1 MASPNRAARGSIP
14 AACASSA
21 VPMSASTTCPMP
33 PSIAPACCAS
43 SWSSCRRW
51 ARILPKGSD
60 WTSKAC
66 PQVRWCIL
74 AAAWRTHSSTTL
86 SSSLPGRHDS
96 ALAARTPECGAL
108 AQHDLPDR
116 RAAHATRFAGA
127 TIHVQ
132 LAEEITRC
140 TIGTEEV
147 AQGGA
152 PALNCQGEDAL
163 HLQREPHVARARN
176 GTSGAAW
183 VDAGGEQGLAGVDIA
198 HADHH
203 RVVHQEQLHRCGAAA
218 RQLPQQVAV

>member
-21 VPMSASTTCPMP
+21 APMSASTTCPTP

-74 AAAWRTHSSTTL
+74 AAVWRIRSSTTPSSSSPGPL
-86 SSSLPGRHDS
+86 SSTRLDS
-96 ALAARTPECGAL
+96 ALAARTPERGAL

-116 RAAHATRFAGA
+116 RAAHPTRFAGA
-127 TIHVQ
+127 AIDVQ
-132 LAEEITRC
+132 LAEEITRRA
-140 TIGTEEV
+140 IGTQEV

-152 PALNCQGEDAL
+152 AAVDRQGEDAL
-163 HLQREPHVARARN
+163 HFHGESSVACTRD
-176 GTSGAAW
+176 GASRTTR
-183 VDAGGEQGLAGVDIA
+183 VDAGREQGLAGVDVA

-203 RVVHQEQLHRCGAAA
+203 RVVHQEQFH
-218 RQLPQQVAV
+218 